1 MPIADFAKFWFGGRV
16 AWVVGGRHWE
26 HVAERSESRAGRE
39 WTLYIEG
46 IVVEGGVN
54 GVMERSASG
63 IGIGVAQRVI

>member
-1 MPIADFAKFWFGGRV
+1 
-16 AWVVGGRHWE
+16 
-26 HVAERSESRAGRE
+26 VAERSESRAGRE

-54 GVMERSASG
+54 GVMERSAGG